1 LLEIYNPQSSRE
13 LQVKLKSVS
22 DLIKPE
28 YNTPSL
34 GYLKN
39 KVNELLAVSL
49 IKAHLL
55 ELSDYLNLTR
65 SMTGAQIDIT
75 AEMILD
81 EFPMIK
87 IADMIY
93 IFKQAKMGKFGAIYE
108 GLDGA
113 KILSWF
119 RQVFDERLNAAEFV
133 SDREHEN
140 QKHELAKLYG
150 DQRTCGETSGKEIM
164 KKVGSDW
171 LVNKEWLVDEELMNI
186 KTDE

>member
-1 LLEIYNPQSSRE
+1 LLEIYKPESIRQ
-13 LQVKLKSVS
+13 LQVNLKTVK

-28 YNTPSL
+28 NNTPSL

-39 KVNELLAVSL
+39 KVNETLAISL

-65 SMTGAQIDIT
+65 GMTGAQIDIT

-81 EFPMIK
+81 EFPLIK

-93 IFKQAKMGKFGAIYE
+93 IFKQAKMGKFGALFE

-119 RQVFDERLNAAEFV
+119 RQVFEERLNAGEYV

-140 QKHELAKLYG
+140 KKHELAKLYG
-150 DQRTCGETSGKEIM
+150 DQRTCGQTSDIDKMRKINE
-164 KKVGSDW
+164 
-171 LVNKEWLVDEELMNI
+171 EWLLVQMDKKPLTE
-186 KTDE
+186 